1 MAAAPRTEKNQWNH
15 MIAGGTAGSVA
26 VLFLHPFDVIKTRL
40 QVQDG
45 ASSGQQYKNAFDAC
59 RTVLRQE
66 GWRSFY
72 KGLTPALIGSGVA
85 WAAYFHIYEAVKA
98 WHCRVQGRERLG
110 AAWNMASAAQ
120 AGAMVCL
127 LTNPIWLVK
136 TRLQLQRLPLTG
148 AAASA
153 AGSAAASAAGSAASA
168 AATAASAAGAAAGAA
183 AGRAALPYNGFLDAM
198 IRIGREEGIRG
209 YYKGLG
215 PSLVLQTMHGA
226 VQFAVYDELKF
237 LASRWGPRPPG
248 QQEGAAGGGE
258 RQLGSGELSLFA
270 ASSKLTASVTT
281 YPSQVVRSRLQ
292 QRMDDGRTLVYRS
305 TTEVV
310 QLTWRREGLLGFYK
324 GLGPALLRVMPQSAL
339 TLVAYENILRLLDAA
354 TARREVEER
363 EREAAAGAAAA
374 AEAST

>member
-98 WHCRVQGRERLG
+98 WHCRWQGRERLSP
-110 AAWNMASAAQ
+110 AWNMASAAQ

-136 TRLQLQRLPLTG
+136 TRLQLQRLPLIGG

-153 AGSAAASAAGSAASA
+153 AGGAAASAAGAV
-168 AATAASAAGAAAGAA
+168 AGAAAAA
-183 AGRAALPYNGFLDAM
+183 AGSAAGRTAVLPYNGFLDAM

-248 QQEGAAGGGE
+248 REGEE

-305 TTEVV
+305 ATEVV
-310 QLTWRREGLLGFYK
+310 QLTWKREGFLGFYK
-324 GLGPALLRVMPQSAL
+324 GIGPALLRVMPQSAL

-354 TARREVEER
+354 TARREEREAQQGQR

-374 AEAST
+374 QEAST

>member
-15 MIAGGTAGSVA
+15 MIAGGSAGSVA

-45 ASSGQQYKNAFDAC
+45 ASSGQQYKNALDAC
-59 RTVLRQE
+59 RTVLKQE

-98 WHCRVQGRERLG
+98 WHCRWQQRDRLSAG
-110 AAWNMASAAQ
+110 WNMASAAQ

-136 TRLQLQRLPLTG
+136 TRLQLQRLPLAGAAG
-148 AAASA
+148 AAAA
-153 AGSAAASAAGSAASA
+153 AAAGSAASG
-168 AATAASAAGAAAGAA
+168 AASAAAA
-183 AGRAALPYNGFLDAM
+183 AGRSALPYNGFLDAM

-226 VQFAVYDELKF
+226 VQFTVYDELKY
-237 LASRWGPRPPG
+237 LAARWGPRAPG
-248 QQEGAAGGGE
+248 QEGEE
-258 RQLGSGELSLFA
+258 RRLGSGELSLFA

-305 TTEVV
+305 ATEVV
-310 QLTWRREGLLGFYK
+310 QLTWKREGLLGFYK
-324 GLGPALLRVMPQSAL
+324 GIGPALLRVMPQSAL
-339 TLVAYENILRLLDAA
+339 TLVAYENILRLLDSA
-354 TARREVEER
+354 TARREQKEQRDQEA
-363 EREAAAGAAAA
+363 AAAGAAAA
-374 AEAST
+374 QEAST

>member
-1 MAAAPRTEKNQWNH
+1 MATSEKGQWNH
-15 MIAGGTAGSVA
+15 MIAGGLAGSTA

-45 ASSGQQYKNAFDAC
+45 ASLFAPQYKNALDAA

-72 KGLTPALIGSGVA
+72 KGLTPALIGSGTA

-98 WHCRVQGRERLG
+98 WHCRWQGRERLSP
-110 AAWNMASAAQ
+110 AWNMASAAQ

-148 AAASA
+148 AAPAAAAAA
-153 AGSAAASAAGSAASA
+153 AGGRPAA
-168 AATAASAAGAAAGAA
+168 AATQ
-183 AGRAALPYNGFLDAM
+183 LYNGFLDALV
-198 IRIGREEGIRG
+198 RIGREEGLQG

-215 PSLVLQTMHGA
+215 PSLVLQTTHGA
-226 VQFAVYDELKF
+226 VQFAVYDELKY
-237 LASRWGPRPPG
+237 LASRLGRGP
-248 QQEGAAGGGE
+248 EEGE

-270 ASSKLTASVTT
+270 AASKLTASVTT

-305 TTEVV
+305 TSEVV
-310 QLTWRREGLLGFYK
+310 RLTWSREGLRGFYK
-324 GLGPALLRVMPQSAL
+324 GLGPALLRVMPQSAV
-339 TLVAYENILRLLDAA
+339 TLVAYENILRLLNAA
-354 TARREVEER
+354 TER
-363 EREAAAGAAAA
+363 SVAAEATAAAA
-374 AEAST
+374 AGSGAGKAGTGTTR